1 MVRPT
6 HLSPRQVPLT
16 HPSHPAPN
24 PKSTRSS
31 SKPTNSPS
39 SPPSPLA
46 PPPKA
51 EVLDALKDDIT
62 SALGDEL
69 PPRPTQTGDFEL
81 CRALKDTRGRPT
93 GEYELLEDG
102 KVSLRDA
109 GVANWEAL
117 FLQFRD
123 AETGDLRPVEY
134 VPYEDDDDAPPAPAP
149 ASAPSAAAA
158 TAETSTSRG
167 KRKARPD

>member
-1 MVRPT
+1 MPPRTQPKIYQILIKT
-6 HLSPRQVPLT
+6 HKLT
-16 HPSHPAPN
+16 VLTTVAPSTSVAA
-24 PKSTRSS
+24 
-31 SKPTNSPS
+31 
-39 SPPSPLA
+39 L
-46 PPPKA
+46 KA
-51 EVLDALKDDIT
+51 EVLDALKDDVT

-69 PPRPTQTGDFEL
+69 PPRPTQTRDFEL

-102 KVSLRDA
+102 KASLRDA

-117 FLQFRD
+117 FLRFRD

-134 VPYEDDDDAPPAPAP
+134 VPYEDDEDAPPAPAP
-149 ASAPSAAAA
+149 VSAPSAAAA

-167 KRKARPD
+167 KRKVRPD

>member
-1 MVRPT
+1 MAWIPPCTQPKIYQILIKIQKLIV
-6 HLSPRQVPLT
+6 LT
-16 HPSHPAPN
+16 TVAPSTSVAA
-24 PKSTRSS
+24 
-31 SKPTNSPS
+31 
-39 SPPSPLA
+39 L
-46 PPPKA
+46 KA
-51 EVLDALKDDIT
+51 EVLDALKDNT
-62 SALGDEL
+62 
-69 PPRPTQTGDFEL
+69 RDFEL
-81 CRALKDTRGRPT
+81 CRALKDTCGRPT

-102 KVSLRDA
+102 KASLRDT

-117 FLQFRD
+117 FLRFRD

-149 ASAPSAAAA
+149 APSAAAA